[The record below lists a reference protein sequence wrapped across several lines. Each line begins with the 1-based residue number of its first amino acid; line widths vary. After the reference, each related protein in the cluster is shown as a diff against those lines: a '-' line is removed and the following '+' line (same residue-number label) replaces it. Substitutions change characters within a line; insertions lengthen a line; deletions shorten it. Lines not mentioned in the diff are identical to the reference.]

1 MRPRLCTALLRDRLK
16 GFPAVALVGA
26 RQTGKTTLARS
37 MKGAYYDLELA
48 EERVRLDVEWPKVT
62 KSRGLAVLDEAQS
75 HPEIFSRLRSAIDEE
90 RRRNGR
96 FLILG
101 SVSPGLMTSVA
112 ESLAGRLAICE
123 IAPFNRF
130 EMKNDDPDVHWLKG
144 GYPDGGI
151 LGGKAF
157 PVWQR
162 NYLDLL
168 AQRDLPNW
176 GLPAKPR
183 DSLRLFRMLAVAHGQ
198 VHNASQ
204 IGKSLGLSYH
214 TVNSYLGY
222 LQMAFLIRELP
233 PHHANLK
240 KRLVKSP
247 KLYWRDSGLLHA
259 LLRVSSLKELLVQ
272 PWVGHSW
279 EGHVIEQ
286 ILSYLTATG
295 VAHEESYLRTS
306 DGHELDLVVEASGKC
321 LAFEIKLTSSPQPA
335 DMARL
340 EKTADLIEADWRVL
354 VSRTARD
361 TIGDR
366 SASLAPGALK
376 KFLDRTLR

>member
-1 MRPRLCTALLRDRLK
+1 LLQERLGK
-16 GFPAVALVGA
+16 FPVVALVGA

-37 MKGAYYDLELA
+37 MKGVHYDLELP
-48 EERVRLDVEWPKVT
+48 EERVRLDIEWT
-62 KSRGLAVLDEAQS
+62 RAIKSKGLVVLDEAQS
-75 HPEIFSRLRSAIDEE
+75 DPEIFPRLRSAVDQD
-90 RRRNGR
+90 RKRNGR

-101 SVSPGLMTSVA
+101 SVSPALMTSVA

-123 IAPFNRF
+123 ISPFNRF
-130 EMKNDDPDVHWLKG
+130 ELGKINPDVHWLKG

-151 LGGKAF
+151 LGGAKF

-204 IGKSLGLSYH
+204 IGKSLGISYH

-233 PHHANLK
+233 AYYGNLK

-247 KLYWRDSGLLHA
+247 KLYWRDSGLLHS
-259 LLRVSSLKELLVQ
+259 LLRVHSYDELLVQ

-279 EGHVIEQ
+279 EGYVTEQ
-286 ILSYLTATG
+286 ILSYLTAKG
-295 VAHEESYLRTS
+295 VEHEASYLRTN
-306 DGHELDLVVEASGKC
+306 DGYELDLIVQSRGK
-321 LAFEIKLTSSPQPA
+321 LIAFEIKLTSSPRPA

-340 EKTADLIEADWRVL
+340 EKTASLIDADWSVL

-361 TIGDR
+361 TTGQR
-366 SASLAPGALK
+366 SASLSPGALK
-376 KFLDRTLR
+376 KFLDRAFG